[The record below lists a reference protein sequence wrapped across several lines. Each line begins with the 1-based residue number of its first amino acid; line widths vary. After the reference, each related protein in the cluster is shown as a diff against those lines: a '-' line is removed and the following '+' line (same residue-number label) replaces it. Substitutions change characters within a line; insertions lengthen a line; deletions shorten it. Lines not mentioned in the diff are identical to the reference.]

1 MTLSVSIWYQVH
13 TITCTPKDG
22 SRVPA
27 FPDCVN
33 QQNNHNTAKMGQ
45 FTLTGWR
52 NYIYQVSFSD
62 IVPQQQVEM
71 FELFGASVVALCT
84 PCGIDLWASAA
95 LRNTAFDR
103 QVFRLLACWL
113 MLANYVEGIWE
124 SVIAFTVFRWLL
136 WKVDLGTF

>member
-1 MTLSVSIWYQVH
+1 MYTERWKSSSSF
-13 TITCTPKDG
+13 
-22 SRVPA
+22 SRLCESTEQPQHRENGTVY
-27 FPDCVN
+27 
-33 QQNNHNTAKMGQ
+33 TYRLEK
-45 FTLTGWR
+45 LYI
-52 NYIYQVSFSD
+52 YIYQVSFSD

-84 PCGIDLWASAA
+84 PCGIHLWASAA

-113 MLANYVEGIWE
+113 MLANYVEGIRE